1 MILVPTKD
9 IHLIEDYI
17 KPMLVASSENIISH
31 NYETADDCLYKLK
44 KGSFLLFST
53 VPIEFVVVIFIEI
66 KENTKRLYVSK
77 IAGKN
82 YYKHIEDAIQ
92 TIELFAKTIGCSDI
106 IVYARLGA
114 TKDLFRFGFEE
125 IVYKKKHIQVIK
137 AIGDSTQ
144 VFAQG
149 EDAFSAEP
157 RSNLSETL

>member
-17 KPMLVASSENIISH
+17 KPLLVESSENVISH

-53 VPIEFVVVIFIEI
+53 IPIEFIVVVFIEI

-77 IAGKN
+77 IAGNN
-82 YYKHIEDAIQ
+82 YRKHVKDAML
-92 TIELFAKTIGCSDI
+92 TIEFFAKTIGCSDI
-106 IVYARLGA
+106 IVYARLGT

-125 IVYKKKHIQVIK
+125 IIYKKKHIQVIK

-157 RSNLSETL
+157 RSNS